1 MKEYYDEALL
11 GTAAW
16 LNDLGLLKE
25 SLQSIEGVP
34 GPRERLLHYA
44 VSAAAY
50 KGHNEAAM
58 LLLDAIQNPQV
69 KSEAGQHLIHSAGK
83 GNQLS
88 TLELGL
94 ALDYVEAHERCLAK
108 ALCNSSSLP
117 LYERLYPLAREVGT
131 ASQSYFLLS
140 FATAAIPNWMRE
152 LAGLGVV
159 PIMDRLLQRADLKL
173 YPKKFP
179 LCYSVLLA
187 AVKSGNPAV
196 VRLLLGHPDA
206 TWSLGFALVEAA
218 CREHEEVARMLLE
231 VGSSRLS
238 DKEMRDAIKAATSRG
253 LGSMRDLVKDYD
265 SRR

>member
-69 KSEAGQHLIHSAGK
+69 KSEAGQHLIQSAGK

-140 FATAAIPNWMRE
+140 FATAAIPNWMRD
-152 LAGLGVV
+152 V
-159 PIMDRLLQRADLKL
+159 
-173 YPKKFP
+173 F
-179 LCYSVLLA
+179 LA
-187 AVKSGNPAV
+187 AAKSGNPAV
-196 VRLLLGHPDA
+196 VRLLLGHPDT
-206 TWSLGFALVEAA
+206 TWSLGSALREAT
-218 CREHEEVARMLLE
+218 CREHEEVARMLLD
-231 VGSSRLS
+231 VGASRLS

-253 LGSMRDLVKDYD
+253 LDSMRDLVKDYD